1 MISTETYIVAFVDI
15 LGFSDFIKK
24 YDNGE
29 MPNVLSDIK
38 NASDSAADFLK
49 MNISQNEHDMF
60 NWKKDFV
67 VKLFSDCLCAAIP
80 INTNYQDFFYNFLF
94 FNLYISTYQ
103 NLLMEKGFF
112 SRGAISFGSFYSDEN
127 MIFSGA
133 LVESVELEKKAIFPR
148 ILISPKL
155 LSEIEQHPEKDSKIL
170 SELLVVDENQNV
182 FVNNFNIEKCTN
194 LMTQDSIE
202 KIKENNPGHAEDL
215 IAGFSKVKDF
225 QVQENKEFKQAIKSK
240 IKRNLVHYKSDKRIF
255 DKYFWIKQ
263 LYEWNYSKTKRNNKF
278 RKYNQPITMAHT
290 AYRN

>member
-1 MISTETYIVAFVDI
+1 MIKTEEYIVAFVDI
-15 LGFSDFIKK
+15 LGFSEFIKK

-80 INTNYQDFFYNFLF
+80 INTNYQDFFYNYLF

-112 SRGAISFGSFYSDEN
+112 SRGAISIGSFYSDNN

-155 LSEIEQHPEKDSKIL
+155 LSAIEQDTEKNSLIL
-170 SELLVVDENQNV
+170 SELLVIDKNQNV
-182 FVNNFNIEKCTN
+182 FINNFNIEECTN
-194 LMTQDSIE
+194 LMISESIE
-202 KIKENNPGHAEDL
+202 KIKKDNPGHAKDL
-215 IAGFSKVKDF
+215 KDGFSKTKDF
-225 QVQENKEFKQAIKSK
+225 QVQENKEFKKAIKSRINK
-240 IKRNLVHYKSDKRIF
+240 NLVHYQGDKRIF
-255 DKYFWIKQ
+255 DKYYWIKQ
-263 LYEWNYSKTKRNNKF
+263 LYDWNYSKTKRNNIF
-278 RKYNQPITMAHT
+278 RKYNQPITCAHK
-290 AYRN
+290 